1 MKRRLIQYLACPDC
15 SGEIRVLN
23 ELAKDGA
30 EILEGALECG
40 TCVKQ
45 FPIVGGVPRF
55 ADLASVDPEK
65 AAIASSFGFEW
76 KHFTQEDER
85 YGDQFLGWITPVTP
99 AFFNDKVVLDGGCGK
114 GRHTS
119 LAASWGARDVVGVDL
134 SEAVESAFAA
144 TRDAANMHVVQADIC
159 KLPLKQAFDYAYS
172 IGVLDHIPDPFTGF
186 RSLAS
191 KVKPGGHVSV
201 WVYGAENNG
210 WIINLVNPVRERF
223 TSRIHP
229 RALLHLS
236 KLPAAAVYAV
246 TKLVLRPLSRL
257 PLGNGVVSR
266 LSYGDYLTYISRFG
280 WREQHTI
287 VFDHL
292 VAPTAHYIRRSDFE
306 QWWREIGADE
316 TVIGWHNKN
325 SWRGFGKINGNEL
338 RRVD

>member
-1 MKRRLIQYLACPDC
+1 LKTGSQE
-15 SGEIRVLN
+15 GE
-23 ELAKDGA
+23 
-30 EILEGALECG
+30 EILEGVLDC
-40 TCVKQ
+40 TSCSKQ

-99 AFFNDKVVLDGGCGK
+99 DFFKDKVVLDGGCGK
-114 GRHTS
+114 GRHTL

-134 SEAVESAFAA
+134 CEAVESAFAA
-144 TRDAANMHVVQADIC
+144 TRSAANMHVVQADIC
-159 KLPLKQAFDYAYS
+159 RLPLKQAFDYAYS

-236 KLPAAAVYAV
+236 KLPTAAVYAV
-246 TKLVLRPLSRL
+246 SKLLLRPLSKL
-257 PLGNGVVSR
+257 PLGNGVVGR
-266 LSYGDYLTYISRFG
+266 LFYGDYLTYISRFG

-306 QWWREIGADE
+306 QWWQEIGAGE

-325 SWRGFGKINGNEL
+325 SWRGFGKMNGNGPG
-338 RRVD
+338 RVD